1 MSGSGDSGRR
11 GDARRR
17 RRSADPE
24 TERFRGD
31 DPLQRDDAWRTWLDN
46 HGRQRD
52 ESLPGPFVT
61 SVSRVPMSPT
71 QAMEGGL
78 QPPGLGNSNGGAQS
92 QAVGPGL
99 DARRAHEVPV
109 DDSLPSLSTPPG
121 QTGQTGTNGQTNVET
136 QLLQISQALV
146 SLRSD
151 LQSQIGRTFGAL
163 ERRLEQVETGNTVGN
178 PVRNQGVLRQGPSDV
193 FGQQYSGDGDCSF
206 NRIGSP
212 IRRQDRGQGS
222 SGDTARHRDVSNERD
237 VLSRSEKWLPSPP
250 VPNTSTWR
258 DRETEITGFF
268 KYIQSLRA
276 WSQLASSKMATEIE
290 QSIKW
295 PSEIVYSTLT
305 PGQQARSSRLFAL
318 LKVAFANHD
327 RSDSLIRAFEAGC
340 AIHNSP
346 QKPFGSCGYE
356 LIRVLA
362 LEFSLR
368 TRTEAICLR
377 AELLRREFKVDSKSI
392 HVVSDLVRMIQ
403 VAVNNYE
410 RLAETL
416 PVGISRADLTVTSS
430 DLALLFIRNL
440 PHDAKQYCLLHSEN
454 ETWEALQ
461 AAGLKYERQ
470 QRLYV
475 ELGAFSKR
483 MLNEVAGE
491 QVVSNDGDAEGS
503 ETVAAV
509 GTGCGRCGKKSH
521 KTEDCTTNMTGVKC
535 FKCGKTGHIGRN
547 CLNQGQNKA
556 GDNKTSK
563 GGNQGQKGKPG
574 PNPKS
579 KPKAKAKSK
588 GQGKGK
594 MYELGEGEEEQEEG
608 YEDADGEEAQ
618 EEASGSGLQMA
629 LLGSFGTS
637 GQCVF
642 DIVCATDDEILA
654 DESTEVHD
662 LGPDLK
668 SDCLSEKTHE
678 SSLDHDFGFSCHDV
692 SSVCLGEATRGI
704 GGASDVVF
712 QNGVSSVCLGE
723 ATRGIGGTSDVVFQ
737 NGSFG
742 LVGSKCIP
750 ERDVSWFDGLIC
762 MPLLS
767 SLETRGQ
774 DNWWLI
780 DSGAS
785 VTVLSESALK
795 NGSFRILSEE
805 IVKDGHDGPRFFAA
819 NGTEV
824 SMKKKVVVQTYLSM
838 IHVGETVE
846 REIKLSAL
854 VGNTS
859 NNILSTTQ
867 SWKEISLDS

>member
-1 MSGSGDSGRR
+1 MSGSGDSGRC

-109 DDSLPSLSTPPG
+109 DDTLPSLSTSPG
-121 QTGQTGTNGQTNVET
+121 QTGQTETNGQTNVET

-163 ERRLEQVETGNTVGN
+163 ERRLEQVETGNIAGN

-193 FGQQYSGDGDCSF
+193 FGQQYSGDGDCFF
-206 NRIGSP
+206 NKIGSP
-212 IRRQDRGQGS
+212 IRRQDRGHGS
-222 SGDTARHRDVSNERD
+222 SSDTARHRDVSNERD

-295 PSEIVYSTLT
+295 PTEIVYSTLT

-340 AIHNSP
+340 AVHNSP

-377 AELLRREFKVDSKSI
+377 AELLRRKFKVDSKSI
-392 HVVSDLVRMIQ
+392 
-403 VAVNNYE
+403 
-410 RLAETL
+410 
-416 PVGISRADLTVTSS
+416 
-430 DLALLFIRNL
+430 
-440 PHDAKQYCLLHSEN
+440 
-454 ETWEALQ
+454 
-461 AAGLKYERQ
+461 
-470 QRLYV
+470 
-475 ELGAFSKR
+475 
-483 MLNEVAGE
+483 
-491 QVVSNDGDAEGS
+491 
-503 ETVAAV
+503 
-509 GTGCGRCGKKSH
+509 
-521 KTEDCTTNMTGVKC
+521 
-535 FKCGKTGHIGRN
+535 
-547 CLNQGQNKA
+547 
-556 GDNKTSK
+556 
-563 GGNQGQKGKPG
+563 
-574 PNPKS
+574 
-579 KPKAKAKSK
+579 
-588 GQGKGK
+588 
-594 MYELGEGEEEQEEG
+594 
-608 YEDADGEEAQ
+608 
-618 EEASGSGLQMA
+618 
-629 LLGSFGTS
+629 
-637 GQCVF
+637 
-642 DIVCATDDEILA
+642 
-654 DESTEVHD
+654 
-662 LGPDLK
+662 
-668 SDCLSEKTHE
+668 
-678 SSLDHDFGFSCHDV
+678 
-692 SSVCLGEATRGI
+692 
-704 GGASDVVF
+704 
-712 QNGVSSVCLGE
+712 
-723 ATRGIGGTSDVVFQ
+723 
-737 NGSFG
+737 
-742 LVGSKCIP
+742 
-750 ERDVSWFDGLIC
+750 
-762 MPLLS
+762 
-767 SLETRGQ
+767 
-774 DNWWLI
+774 
-780 DSGAS
+780 
-785 VTVLSESALK
+785 
-795 NGSFRILSEE
+795 
-805 IVKDGHDGPRFFAA
+805 
-819 NGTEV
+819 
-824 SMKKKVVVQTYLSM
+824 
-838 IHVGETVE
+838 
-846 REIKLSAL
+846 
-854 VGNTS
+854 
-859 NNILSTTQ
+859 
-867 SWKEISLDS
+867 

>member
-99 DARRAHEVPV
+99 DAMRAHEVPA

-121 QTGQTGTNGQTNVET
+121 QTGQTGTNRQTNVET

-163 ERRLEQVETGNTVGN
+163 ERRLEQVEAGNTVGN
-178 PVRNQGVLRQGPSDV
+178 PVRSQGVLRQGPSDV

-461 AAGLKYERQ
+461 AAGLKYERH
-470 QRLYV
+470 V
-475 ELGAFSKR
+475 E
-483 MLNEVAGE
+483 
-491 QVVSNDGDAEGS
+491 
-503 ETVAAV
+503 
-509 GTGCGRCGKKSH
+509 
-521 KTEDCTTNMTGVKC
+521 
-535 FKCGKTGHIGRN
+535 
-547 CLNQGQNKA
+547 
-556 GDNKTSK
+556 
-563 GGNQGQKGKPG
+563 
-574 PNPKS
+574 
-579 KPKAKAKSK
+579 
-588 GQGKGK
+588 
-594 MYELGEGEEEQEEG
+594 
-608 YEDADGEEAQ
+608 
-618 EEASGSGLQMA
+618 
-629 LLGSFGTS
+629 
-637 GQCVF
+637 
-642 DIVCATDDEILA
+642 
-654 DESTEVHD
+654 
-662 LGPDLK
+662 
-668 SDCLSEKTHE
+668 
-678 SSLDHDFGFSCHDV
+678 
-692 SSVCLGEATRGI
+692 
-704 GGASDVVF
+704 
-712 QNGVSSVCLGE
+712 
-723 ATRGIGGTSDVVFQ
+723 
-737 NGSFG
+737 
-742 LVGSKCIP
+742 
-750 ERDVSWFDGLIC
+750 
-762 MPLLS
+762 
-767 SLETRGQ
+767 
-774 DNWWLI
+774 
-780 DSGAS
+780 
-785 VTVLSESALK
+785 
-795 NGSFRILSEE
+795 
-805 IVKDGHDGPRFFAA
+805 
-819 NGTEV
+819 
-824 SMKKKVVVQTYLSM
+824 
-838 IHVGETVE
+838 
-846 REIKLSAL
+846 
-854 VGNTS
+854 
-859 NNILSTTQ
+859 
-867 SWKEISLDS
+867 

>member
-1 MSGSGDSGRR
+1 
-11 GDARRR
+11 
-17 RRSADPE
+17 
-24 TERFRGD
+24 
-31 DPLQRDDAWRTWLDN
+31 
-46 HGRQRD
+46 
-52 ESLPGPFVT
+52 
-61 SVSRVPMSPT
+61 MSPT

-99 DARRAHEVPV
+99 DAMRAHEVPV

-642 DIVCATDDEILA
+642 DIVCTTDDEI
-654 DESTEVHD
+654 D
-662 LGPDLK
+662 LG
-668 SDCLSEKTHE
+668 
-678 SSLDHDFGFSCHDV
+678 G
-692 SSVCLGEATRGI
+692 
-704 GGASDVVF
+704 
-712 QNGVSSVCLGE
+712 
-723 ATRGIGGTSDVVFQ
+723 
-737 NGSFG
+737 
-742 LVGSKCIP
+742 
-750 ERDVSWFDGLIC
+750 
-762 MPLLS
+762 
-767 SLETRGQ
+767 
-774 DNWWLI
+774 
-780 DSGAS
+780 
-785 VTVLSESALK
+785 
-795 NGSFRILSEE
+795 
-805 IVKDGHDGPRFFAA
+805 
-819 NGTEV
+819 
-824 SMKKKVVVQTYLSM
+824 
-838 IHVGETVE
+838 
-846 REIKLSAL
+846 
-854 VGNTS
+854 
-859 NNILSTTQ
+859 
-867 SWKEISLDS
+867 

>member
-1 MSGSGDSGRR
+1 MVLV
-11 GDARRR
+11 DA
-17 RRSADPE
+17 E
-24 TERFRGD
+24 TLGGVGVVQILKQKRFRGD
-31 DPLQRDDAWRTWLDN
+31 DPLQRDDAWRAWLDS

-61 SVSRVPMSPT
+61 SVSREPMSPT

-121 QTGQTGTNGQTNVET
+121 QTGQTETNGQTNVET

-163 ERRLEQVETGNTVGN
+163 ERRLEQVETGNTAGN

-212 IRRQDRGQGS
+212 IRRHDRGHGS
-222 SGDTARHRDVSNERD
+222 SSDTARHRDFSNERD

-276 WSQLASSKMATEIE
+276 WSQLASSKMATEIK

-295 PSEIVYSTLT
+295 PTEIVYSTLT

-340 AIHNSP
+340 AVHNSP

-368 TRTEAICLR
+368 TRTQAICLR

-416 PVGISRADLTVTSS
+416 PVGISRADLKVTSS
-430 DLALLFIRNL
+430 DFALLFIRNL

-483 MLNEVAGE
+483 MLHEVAGE

-521 KTEDCTTNMTGVKC
+521 KTEDCTTNITGVKC
-535 FKCGKTGHIGRN
+535 FKCGKTCHIGRN

-563 GGNQGQKGKPG
+563 GGNHGQKGKPG

-579 KPKAKAKSK
+579 KPKAKAKGK

-629 LLGSFGTS
+629 LLGSFGYLWT
-637 GQCVF
+637 
-642 DIVCATDDEILA
+642 
-654 DESTEVHD
+654 
-662 LGPDLK
+662 
-668 SDCLSEKTHE
+668 
-678 SSLDHDFGFSCHDV
+678 
-692 SSVCLGEATRGI
+692 VCL
-704 GGASDVVF
+704 
-712 QNGVSSVCLGE
+712 
-723 ATRGIGGTSDVVFQ
+723 
-737 NGSFG
+737 
-742 LVGSKCIP
+742 
-750 ERDVSWFDGLIC
+750 
-762 MPLLS
+762 
-767 SLETRGQ
+767 
-774 DNWWLI
+774 
-780 DSGAS
+780 
-785 VTVLSESALK
+785 
-795 NGSFRILSEE
+795 
-805 IVKDGHDGPRFFAA
+805 
-819 NGTEV
+819 
-824 SMKKKVVVQTYLSM
+824 
-838 IHVGETVE
+838 
-846 REIKLSAL
+846 
-854 VGNTS
+854 
-859 NNILSTTQ
+859 
-867 SWKEISLDS
+867 